1 MNPEQTPTSAT
12 EHRPTG
18 QRDKVALVT
27 GGATGIG
34 RATCLELARRGVGRI
49 QVGYGSSAAA
59 ADELCTELEALGA
72 TARSSRIEVSDR
84 DAVRAACAEL
94 LADAGGV
101 DILVNNAGTTVAKPF
116 DDIASLTPEVWDQL
130 LDVNVLGAF
139 WLCQALEGTLRERRG
154 SIVNITSI
162 AGTRAVGSSLPYGV
176 TKAALAQLTRGLAVG
191 LAPEVRVNAVAPGT
205 VASGWHERLVGA
217 ETFRAKAD
225 AEAAQVPLG
234 RVASAEDI
242 AEVVATVALG
252 LDFVT
257 GQEFIA
263 DGGKAL
269 RY

>member
-1 MNPEQTPTSAT
+1 MPEQTAT
-12 EHRPTG
+12 LTTGSQPTG
-18 QRDKVALVT
+18 HEGKVALVT

-49 QVGYGSSAAA
+49 QVGYGSSTVA
-59 ADELCTELEALGA
+59 ADELCAELSELGA
-72 TARSSRIEVSDR
+72 TAGAIRIEVSDR
-84 DAVRAACAEL
+84 DHVRQACDAMLAEV
-94 LADAGGV
+94 GGL

-116 DDIASLTPEVWDQL
+116 DDLASITPDLWQQL
-130 LDVNVLGAF
+130 LEVNVMGAF
-139 WLCQALEGTLRERRG
+139 WLCQALEKPLRERRG
-154 SIVNITSI
+154 SIVNVTSI

-191 LAPEVRVNAVAPGT
+191 MAPEVRVNAVAPGT

-217 ETFRAKAD
+217 EAFEQKAA
-225 AEAAQVPLG
+225 AEAGQVPLG
-234 RVASAEDI
+234 RVASADDI
-242 AEVVATVALG
+242 AEVIASLALS

-257 GQEFIA
+257 GQEIIA